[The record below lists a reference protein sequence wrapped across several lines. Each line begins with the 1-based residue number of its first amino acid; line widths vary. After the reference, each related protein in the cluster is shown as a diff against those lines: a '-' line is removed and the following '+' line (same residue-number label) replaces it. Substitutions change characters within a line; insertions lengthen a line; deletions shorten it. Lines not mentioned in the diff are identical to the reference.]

1 MQNRAH
7 HLWFFKST
15 SGLARKIENDLRKQV
30 FGSQHENYL
39 TDFQNSNGIL
49 SGLMKVIY
57 KKCRCWKST
66 SGLDG
71 KQLFVHKMRTT
82 GRIFEIQTASI
93 QVWSKWWQKN
103 IGAENRLPVLT
114 GKCYLLISWELL
126 DGFSKFK
133 RHMLRF
139 DRSDDLTFST
149 LEIYF
154 RCEQK
159 DWKWALKHY
168 FWKYFPFRIERATTS
183 IVQNTKYTITI
194 AMI

>member
-7 HLWFFKST
+7 HLWFLKST
-15 SGLARKIENDLRKQV
+15 SGLARKIKNDLRKQV

-71 KQLFVHKMRTT
+71 KQLFVHKMRTA
-82 GRIFEIQTASI
+82 GPIFEIQTASI

-114 GKCYLLISWELL
+114 GKAYLLISWELL
-126 DGFSKFK
+126 DGFLKFK
-133 RHMLRF
+133 RHVLRF
-139 DRSDDLTFST
+139 DCRYDMTF
-149 LEIYF
+149 LIFLIYF

-159 DWKWALKHY
+159 NWKWAQKHH
-168 FWKYFPFRIERATTS
+168 FWTHFRS
-183 IVQNTKYTITI
+183 GLNG
-194 AMI
+194 

>member
-1 MQNRAH
+1 MQNRV
-7 HLWFFKST
+7 LCLSFLEST
-15 SGLARKIENDLRKQV
+15 SGFARKIENDLRKQV

-71 KQLFVHKMRTT
+71 KQLFVHKKRTT

-114 GKCYLLISWELL
+114 GKGYLLISWELL

-133 RHMLRF
+133 RHMLRL
-139 DRSDDLTFST
+139 DRRHDMTF
-149 LEIYF
+149 LILKIYF

-159 DWKWALKHY
+159 NWKWALKHHFWTY
-168 FWKYFPFRIERATTS
+168 FRS
-183 IVQNTKYTITI
+183 GLNG
-194 AMI
+194 

>member
-7 HLWFFKST
+7 YLWFLKST

-71 KQLFVHKMRTT
+71 KQLFVHKKRTT

-114 GKCYLLISWELL
+114 GKGYLLISWELL

-183 IVQNTKYTITI
+183 II
-194 AMI
+194 

>member
-7 HLWFFKST
+7 PLWFLKST
-15 SGLARKIENDLRKQV
+15 FGLARKIENDLEKQV

-71 KQLFVHKMRTT
+71 KQIFVHKMRTT

-93 QVWSKWWQKN
+93 QVWSKWWLKN
-103 IGAENRLPVLT
+103 IVAKTQLPVWT
-114 GKCYLLISWELL
+114 GKGFFLIFIELI
-126 DGFSKFK
+126 DGFTKFK
-133 RHMLRF
+133 RHMFRF
-139 DRSDDLTFST
+139 DRSYDRKMLS
-149 LEIYF
+149 LKIYF
-154 RCEQK
+154 R
-159 DWKWALKHY
+159 
-168 FWKYFPFRIERATTS
+168 FWREKAFCSYPE
-183 IVQNTKYTITI
+183 N
-194 AMI
+194 

>member
-7 HLWFFKST
+7 HLWFLKST

-57 KKCRCWKST
+57 KKCRCRKST

-71 KQLFVHKMRTT
+71 KQVFVHKMRTT
-82 GRIFEIQTASI
+82 GRIFEIQTGSI

-103 IGAENRLPVLT
+103 FGAENRHPVLT
-114 GKCYLLISWELL
+114 GKCYLLLSWEQL
-126 DGFSKFK
+126 DGFLKFK
-133 RHMLRF
+133 RHMIRF
-139 DRSDDLTFST
+139 DRSDDRKT
-149 LEIYF
+149 LSLKIYF
-154 RCEQK
+154 RFGREKTFCSYLE
-159 DWKWALKHY
+159 
-168 FWKYFPFRIERATTS
+168 
-183 IVQNTKYTITI
+183 N
-194 AMI
+194 

>member
-1 MQNRAH
+1 M
-7 HLWFFKST
+7 
-15 SGLARKIENDLRKQV
+15 
-30 FGSQHENYL
+30 
-39 TDFQNSNGIL
+39 
-49 SGLMKVIY
+49 
-57 KKCRCWKST
+57 
-66 SGLDG
+66 DG

-114 GKCYLLISWELL
+114 GKGYLLISWELL

-139 DRSDDLTFST
+139 DRSDDLTFSSP
-149 LEIYF
+149 EIYF

-159 DWKWALKHY
+159 DWK
-168 FWKYFPFRIERATTS
+168 FWKYFSFKIERATTS
-183 IVQNTKYTITI
+183 CFIKHCIFYTFITMYMKLHSI
-194 AMI
+194 YFHILTSHVRNYSQIRWYLQLLIKGQTAPNYSGPSGMSCLFLAYAPHLVLLKLFKNSLIHI

>member
-7 HLWFFKST
+7 HLSFSKYT

-114 GKCYLLISWELL
+114 GKGYLLISWELL

-133 RHMLRF
+133 RHMFRF
-139 DRSDDLTFST
+139 DRSDDGKMLP
-149 LEIYF
+149 LKIYF
-154 RCEQK
+154 RFKREMTFC
-159 DWKWALKHY
+159 L
-168 FWKYFPFRIERATTS
+168 
-183 IVQNTKYTITI
+183 
-194 AMI
+194 

>member
-1 MQNRAH
+1 M
-7 HLWFFKST
+7 
-15 SGLARKIENDLRKQV
+15 IE
-30 FGSQHENYL
+30 SQ
-39 TDFQNSNGIL
+39 IL
-49 SGLMKVIY
+49 SSLAPRLNTI
-57 KKCRCWKST
+57 
-66 SGLDG
+66 L
-71 KQLFVHKMRTT
+71 LFVSILATEQSHIKYLFLRTT

-114 GKCYLLISWELL
+114 GKGYLLISWELL

-154 RCEQK
+154 RCDQK
-159 DWKWALKHY
+159 NWKWTLKHY

-183 IVQNTKYTITI
+183 LFHKMKKRLKKLEWDIL
-194 AMI
+194 